1 MGWCGC
7 DSDGG
12 VAMNDRIYELEL
24 KIDHL
29 ERNIEVLEGNITKL
43 AEVLSNQSHF
53 LHMVARQLK
62 YVSQEMDI
70 DINPPRYN

>member
-24 KIDHL
+24 KIDLL
-29 ERNIEVLEGNITKL
+29 ERNMEVLEGNLVKV
-43 AEVLSNQSHF
+43 AEALSNQSHF
-53 LHMVARQLK
+53 LHLMARQVKMLS
-62 YVSQEMDI
+62 VEMDM
-70 DINPPRYN
+70 DITPPRYN

>member
-1 MGWCGC
+1 
-7 DSDGG
+7 
-12 VAMNDRIYELEL
+12 MNDRIYELEL

-43 AEVLSNQSHF
+43 ADVMSNQSYY

-62 YVSQEMDI
+62 YLSNEMDI